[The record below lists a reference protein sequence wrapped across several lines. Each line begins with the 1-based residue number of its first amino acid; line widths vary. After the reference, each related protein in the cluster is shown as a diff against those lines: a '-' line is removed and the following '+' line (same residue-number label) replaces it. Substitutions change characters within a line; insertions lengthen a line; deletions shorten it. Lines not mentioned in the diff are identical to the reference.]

1 MPGNSAV
8 GIQRRHCSFPVIWNP
23 DADSTYPHFIE
34 WHQAKPRT
42 CPLCEAV
49 SLASESC
56 QFVESRQPYLGVLI
70 IFKIFARKCEWWCQP
85 ILRVRPCRHRQHS
98 LMRTARVRCAAH
110 YGTITSR
117 TPSGQTNG
125 AYRTLWWPVL
135 FSGDSPN
142 RSYGASCGM
151 VPRFCQ
157 EMGFRD
163 QKVLR

>member
-23 DADSTYPHFIE
+23 DAASTYLHFIE

-98 LMRTARVRCAAH
+98 LIRNARVRCAAH
-110 YGTITSR
+110 YGTITR
-117 TPSGQTNG
+117 
-125 AYRTLWWPVL
+125 YK
-135 FSGDSPN
+135 
-142 RSYGASCGM
+142 SYSFGTDEWS
-151 VPRFCQ
+151 VPRLMVASSFQVIGPNAPMEPTAEWCPD
-157 EMGFRD
+157 FHR
-163 QKVLR
+163 